1 MIRGL
6 YTAAAGMLT
15 GLFRHETTVHNL
27 ANVRTAGYKADRATT
42 TDFPSMLLTRIRNG
56 EAGPEVGEMGTGVS
70 LGSLTTDFSEGPM
83 KLTDH
88 PFDFAI
94 AGEGFFRMQTPDG
107 VRLTRDG
114 RFHRDV
120 DGSLINAQGH
130 YVLGENGPITL
141 PQGELV
147 ISGQGAVYVNDE
159 FVEQLSMATVDDMT
173 TLLKDG
179 DTMFNTRDGQE
190 AQIMATE
197 EIQVYQGYIED
208 SNVDVAQV
216 VTEMTSALRAY
227 QASQKL
233 IQYQDQINSKSVSEI
248 GRV

>member
-6 YTAAAGMLT
+6 YTAAAGMLA

-27 ANVRTAGYKADRATT
+27 ANVRTVGYKADRATT
-42 TDFPSMLLTRIRNG
+42 VDFPSMLLTRIRNG
-56 EAGPEVGEMGTGVS
+56 EAGPEVGDMGTGVS
-70 LGSLTTDFSEGPM
+70 LSSLATDFSEGPM

-88 PFDFAI
+88 PFDFAV
-94 AGEGFFRMQTPDG
+94 AGEGFFRVQTPDG
-107 VRLTRDG
+107 VRYTRDG

-120 DGSLINAQGH
+120 DGSLVNAQG
-130 YVLGENGPITL
+130 YRVLGQDGPITL
-141 PQGELV
+141 PHGLLAV
-147 ISGQGAVYVNDE
+147 SGQGALYVDDE
-159 FVEQLSMATVDDMT
+159 YVDQLSMATVDDVT

-179 DTMFNTRDGQE
+179 DTMFNTRAGQE
-190 AQIMATE
+190 AQIMAPE
-197 EIQVYQGYIED
+197 EVQVYQGYIED

-227 QASQKL
+227 QISQKMV
-233 IQYQDQINSKSVSEI
+233 QYQDQINSKSVSEI